1 MRGDDQDG
9 MFSYISFHK
18 RVLLDHPLR
27 WIRTIVDRVLE
38 QLSPRFNKLY
48 DGRVRLSVRRSYCG
62 RCYFSC
68 LYAVR
73 SERLLMEQLN
83 YHLFSLVRRAEPG
96 DGV

>member
-48 DGRVRLSVRRSYCG
+48 ARAGFDLRSGGTTADIATSVACT
-62 RCYFSC
+62 RCEASGF
-68 LYAVR
+68 
-73 SERLLMEQLN
+73 
-83 YHLFSLVRRAEPG
+83 
-96 DGV
+96 